1 MADNKKRN
9 YLRRGI
15 ATSHVLKIIMAILL
29 VIAIWKK
36 DWLWV
41 FGCILGILLS
51 MVPSAFKR
59 NYNITLPWVLDVLI
73 ASALFLHIGG
83 GVLNAYH
90 TIPGYDT
97 ITHFVSSAFVAFLA
111 FVIIYILDEHWKG
124 LHMDKY
130 AMAFVVV
137 VTTMAMGVVWEFN
150 EWATDLIFGT
160 REQWGLNDTMKDL
173 LIDTVAGIL
182 MALIGVSLI
191 KKGKFQDITKD
202 FGKQVDSSII
212 NRKKS

>member
-1 MADNKKRN
+1 MVRQKSFHKNKN
-9 YLRRGI
+9 I
-15 ATSHVLKIIMAILL
+15 FTSYILKILMVILL
-29 VIAIWKK
+29 IIAVWKK

-51 MVPSAFKR
+51 MVPAALKR
-59 NYNITLPWVLDVLI
+59 NYNITLPWVLDLLI
-73 ASALFLHIGG
+73 AFALFLHIGG

-90 TIPGYDT
+90 IIPGYDT
-97 ITHFVSSAFVAFLA
+97 ITHFVSSAFVAFSA
-111 FVIIYILDEHWKG
+111 FVVIYILDEYWEG

-160 REQWGLNDTMKDL
+160 NEQWGLSDTMKDL
-173 LIDTVAGIL
+173 LVDTIAGVVMSL
-182 MALIGVSLI
+182 AGVSLMNRGSL
-191 KKGKFQDITKD
+191 KDMTKD
-202 FGKQVDSSII
+202 FGEQVNFNII
-212 NRKKS
+212 QRHRK

>member
-1 MADNKKRN
+1 MVM
-9 YLRRGI
+9 LLII
-15 ATSHVLKIIMAILL
+15 AV
-29 VIAIWKK
+29 WKK

-51 MVPSAFKR
+51 MVPSALKR
-59 NYNITLPWVLDVLI
+59 NYNITLPWVLDLLI
-73 ASALFLHIGG
+73 ALALFLHIGG

-90 TIPGYDT
+90 IIPGYDT
-97 ITHFVSSAFVAFLA
+97 ITHFVSSVFVAFLA
-111 FVIIYILDEHWKG
+111 FVVIYILDEYWEG

-160 REQWGLNDTMKDL
+160 NEQWGLNDTMKDL
-173 LIDTVAGIL
+173 LVDTIAGVVMGL
-182 MALIGVSLI
+182 AGVSLM
-191 KKGKFQDITKD
+191 KRGSLKDMTKD
-202 FGKQVDSSII
+202 FGEQVNFNII
-212 NRKKS
+212 QRHRK

>member
-1 MADNKKRN
+1 MMVKQKSFHKNKN
-9 YLRRGI
+9 I
-15 ATSHVLKIIMAILL
+15 FTSYILKIVMTILL
-29 VIAIWKK
+29 IIAAWEK

-41 FGCILGILLS
+41 FGCILGLLLS
-51 MVPSAFKR
+51 MAPSTLKR
-59 NYNITLPWVLDVLI
+59 NYNITLPWVLDLLI

-97 ITHFVSSAFVAFLA
+97 LTHFVSSAFVAFLS
-111 FVIIYILDEHWKG
+111 FVVIYILEEHWKG

-130 AMAFVVV
+130 AMAFIVI

-160 REQWGLNDTMKDL
+160 HEQWGLNDTMKDL
-173 LIDTVAGIL
+173 LVDTIAGIV
-182 MALIGVSLI
+182 MALVGVSLI
-191 KKGKFQDITKD
+191 KRGSFKGITKD
-202 FGKQVDSSII
+202 FGEQVNSNII
-212 NRKKS
+212 QRK

>member
-1 MADNKKRN
+1 MVRQKSFHKNKN
-9 YLRRGI
+9 I
-15 ATSHVLKIIMAILL
+15 FTSYILKIVMVMLL
-29 VIAIWKK
+29 IIAVWKK

-51 MVPSAFKR
+51 MVPSALKR
-59 NYNITLPWVLDVLI
+59 NYNITLPWVLDLLI
-73 ASALFLHIGG
+73 ALALFLHIGG

-90 TIPGYDT
+90 IIPGYDT
-97 ITHFVSSAFVAFLA
+97 ITHFVSSVFVAFLA
-111 FVIIYILDEHWKG
+111 FVVIYILDEYWEG

-160 REQWGLNDTMKDL
+160 NEQWGLNDTMKDL
-173 LIDTVAGIL
+173 LVDTIAGVVMGL
-182 MALIGVSLI
+182 AGVSLM
-191 KKGKFQDITKD
+191 KRGSLKDMTKD
-202 FGKQVDSSII
+202 FGEQVNFNII
-212 NRKKS
+212 QRHRK